1 MYLRDT
7 FISRG
12 DQYEWQ
18 KYFELYRGPSNTNS
32 SVKLAETVADYFNGV
47 ILQRL
52 HLGHGR
58 GGGGIGM
65 GNVRFHVS
73 LHLKLPS
80 FMLYNFCSF
89 KLAFNLAIVWLL
101 IFFVLCRGI
110 KSYGRFIVI
119 LSIAPIIGLIAI
131 SSTVFSVVNF
141 DSIQVRK
148 VFA

>member
-32 SVKLAETVADYFNGV
+32 SIKLAETVADYFNGV

-52 HLGHGR
+52 HLGQGR

-73 LHLKLPS
+73 FS
-80 FMLYNFCSF
+80 FNKVSCQIF
-89 KLAFNLAIVWLL
+89 KYLL
-101 IFFVLCRGI
+101 F
-110 KSYGRFIVI
+110 
-119 LSIAPIIGLIAI
+119 
-131 SSTVFSVVNF
+131 
-141 DSIQVRK
+141 
-148 VFA
+148 